1 VTARCAA
8 VVELL
13 RSALDAADRLDPPDR
28 DELYRALVA
37 DMRSR
42 RPESV
47 SPLSLG
53 LGPPTV
59 LIRDPRGRRPVGY

>member
-1 VTARCAA
+1 MTARCAE

-13 RSALDAADRLDPPDR
+13 RSALDAADLLDPAER
-28 DELYRALVA
+28 DELYRLLVA

-47 SPLSLG
+47 SPLT
-53 LGPPTV
+53 LGPPTDPAA
-59 LIRDPRGRRPVGY
+59 IRDPRRRSHAG